1 MMNDFL
7 TNNRDELE
15 ERCKAK
21 VALRPR
27 RDATEAQL
35 KNGIPL
41 FLDQLTRTLLAERRN
56 EESASLRIS
65 GASGGDTLA
74 LSEIGVAAAAHGK
87 SLLALGFSVDQVV
100 HNYGDL
106 CQAITELAHEMEA
119 PFSID
124 EFRTLNRCLD
134 NAIADAVTEFSL
146 QRDTEI
152 ADRLTSEANE
162 RLGSLVHE
170 IRNSLR
176 TARLSVRAM
185 ELGGLTL
192 VGATG
197 SVLKRSLASMRS
209 LVDSSMDEVRAS
221 EGASA
226 VQSTFSLAS
235 LVHDAK
241 TAAELDADVRG
252 SFLLVEPVDPL
263 LRIEANRH
271 LLLGA
276 LANLLRNA
284 FKFTQPRTEVRLRAY
299 AVEDRILIDVEDRC
313 GGLAPDYGEKM
324 FAPYSQNGADR
335 TGPGLGLSI
344 ARHSVESDAG
354 TLTVRNVAGVG
365 CVMTINLPRCTP

>member
-1 MMNDFL
+1 MNDFL
-7 TNNRDELE
+7 TNNREELVD
-15 ERCKAK
+15 RCKAK
-21 VALRPR
+21 VAQRSR
-27 RDATEAQL
+27 REATEEQL

-56 EESASLRIS
+56 EEGASLRIS
-65 GASGGDTLA
+65 GASGGDALA
-74 LSEIGVAAAAHGK
+74 LSEIGVGAAAHGK

-106 CQAITELAHEMEA
+106 CQAITELAQERDA
-119 PFSID
+119 PFSVD

-152 ADRLTSEANE
+152 AERLTSEANE

-197 SVLKRSLASMRS
+197 SVLKRSLATMRS
-209 LVDSSMDEVRAS
+209 LVDTSMDEVRS
-221 EGASA
+221 PDGASA
-226 VQSTFSLAS
+226 VRTTFSLAS

-252 SFLLVEPVDPL
+252 SVLLVEPVDPL

-284 FKFTQPRTEVRLRAY
+284 FKFTQPRTEVRLHAY
-299 AVEDRILIDVEDRC
+299 AVDDRIRIDVEDRC
-313 GGLAPDYGEKM
+313 GGLAADYTEKM
-324 FAPYSQNGADR
+324 FAPFSQNGADR
-335 TGPGLGLSI
+335 TGLGLGLSI
-344 ARHSVESDAG
+344 ARQSVESDGGA
-354 TLTVRNVAGVG
+354 LTVRNMAGVG
-365 CVMTINLPRCTP
+365 CVLTIDLPRGTP